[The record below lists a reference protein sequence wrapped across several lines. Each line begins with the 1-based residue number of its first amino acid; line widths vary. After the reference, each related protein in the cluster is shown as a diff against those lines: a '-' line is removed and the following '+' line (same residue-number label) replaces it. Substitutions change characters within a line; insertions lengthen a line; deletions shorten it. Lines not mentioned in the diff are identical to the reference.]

1 MVLSR
6 RNISLKAMA
15 CYALVAV
22 VVAWSASVWAQ
33 GDAAKAGQE
42 SAPAAKKEASPE
54 AKTAADAKAPPE
66 TKKDA
71 APEAKKPETA
81 DKPADA
87 PATPAAVPPAADSP
101 AAVAAPAPTGPL
113 PDPAGLVTGDK
124 TSVVDG
130 GGNSFVVSEPTDKTD
145 PDFAKKK
152 KDFDDYQ
159 AQAAKEPLAVKLADT
174 VGHVRIAT
182 NFSWTLLTGYLV
194 LFMQAGFALLT
205 CGLVRKKNAAHL
217 MMLNFAAYVFAFLA
231 YYACGYA
238 FQWGGVAINA
248 APTNIGG
255 APTMDSFLLANGKLW
270 GFLGGKG
277 FFMSGPAYDAS
288 SNVLML
294 FEVVF
299 METAGYI
306 IVGAI
311 CERITFGAFLL
322 CEMFMG
328 AILYPIFGC
337 WVWGGGW
344 LSQVGTTLGLGHG
357 YVDFAGS
364 TVVHAVGG
372 YAAMALAIILGPRLG
387 KYGPD
392 GKPRAFPAHNI
403 VFVVTGTFILL
414 FGWMGFNPGS
424 TLGATDLRIG
434 VIAVNTN
441 LAACAGSAT
450 ALLLWYM
457 MFKKPDI
464 SMACNGM
471 LAGLVAITAPCAFV
485 TPSASIAIGVLAGL
499 LVCFGVLFNERVLKV
514 DDPCGAI
521 SVHGY
526 CGTLGGLC
534 VGLFAD
540 GSYGAGWN
548 GVGASTY
555 LGKAGQGV
563 TGLFYGDFSQ
573 FKCQVMGA
581 AINAAWAFGV
591 TFVVFKCV
599 NAVRS
604 MRVSPEVET
613 EGLDIPEF
621 GGVAYPEDAVMA
633 N

>member
-1 MVLSR
+1 MKRAKFKRQFLSFC
-6 RNISLKAMA
+6 IGIGMA
-15 CYALVAV
+15 FFATFCLAEEA
-22 VVAWSASVWAQ
+22 AAPAGGSEP
-33 GDAAKAGQE
+33 AKAE
-42 SAPAAKKEASPE
+42 APAPAAPA
-54 AKTAADAKAPPE
+54 TA
-66 TKKDA
+66 A
-71 APEAKKPETA
+71 APEAK
-81 DKPADA
+81 
-87 PATPAAVPPAADSP
+87 
-101 AAVAAPAPTGPL
+101 
-113 PDPAGLVTGDK
+113 PDPAGISTGDK
-124 TSVVDG
+124 SSVTDA
-130 GGNSFVVSEPTDKTD
+130 GGNSFVVSEPTDKAD

-152 KDFDDYQ
+152 KDFDEYQ
-159 AQAAKEPLAVKLADT
+159 AQAAKEPLAAKLADA

-231 YYACGYA
+231 YYAVGFA
-238 FQWGGVAINA
+238 FQFGAVAINN
-248 APTNIGG
+248 APSNLGG
-255 APTMDSFLLANGKLW
+255 TPTLNQFLLGSGQW

-277 FFMSGPAYDAS
+277 FFLSGAGYDAG
-288 SNVLML
+288 SNALTL

-311 CERITFGAFLL
+311 CERITFWAFIL
-322 CEMFMG
+322 CELFVG
-328 AILYPIFGC
+328 ALVYPIFGC

-344 LSQVGTTLGLGHG
+344 LSQLGATMNWGHG

-372 YAAMALAIILGPRLG
+372 FTAMALAVILGPRLG

-424 TLGATDLRIG
+424 TLGATDLRIS
-434 VIAVNTN
+434 VIAINTN
-441 LAACAGSAT
+441 LAAVAGAAT
-450 ALLLWYM
+450 AMIFWY
-457 MFKKPDI
+457 FVFGKPDI

-485 TPSASIAIGVLAGL
+485 SSNSAVVIGILAGI
-499 LVCFGVLFNERVLKV
+499 LVCLGVLFNERVIKV

-526 CGTLGGLC
+526 CGWLGAVS
-534 VGLFAD
+534 VGIFAD
-540 GSYGAGWN
+540 GTYGAGWN
-548 GVGASTY
+548 GVGATTY
-555 LGKAGQGV
+555 LGKAGLGV
-563 TGLFYGDFSQ
+563 TGLLYGDTSQ
-573 FKCQVMGA
+573 FWMQLGGA
-581 AINAAWAFGV
+581 TLCGIYAFGF
-591 TFVVFKCV
+591 TYLVFSVV
-599 NAVRS
+599 NAIRS
-604 MRVSPEVET
+604 MRVAQEVEQ
-613 EGLDIPEF
+613 EGLDVPEF
-621 GGVAYPEDAVMA
+621 GMLAYPEDAMSEIK
-633 N
+633 